1 MFPRLAAVGLL
12 AVGLAGCGGGA
23 SDEPATTAATT
34 APAAQRTVGTSYP
47 EDARDA
53 FMDSC
58 ARGGPSVTQCQCI
71 LEALE
76 EELPYS
82 EFFKVSETA
91 DAARRK
97 ASEACV

>member
-1 MFPRLAAVGLL
+1 MLRRAVAIGLL
-12 AVGLAGCGGGA
+12 ALGLTGCGGGA
-23 SDEPATTAATT
+23 GDGPATTAATT
-34 APAAQRTVGTSYP
+34 GPAAQTTVGAPYP
-47 EDARDA
+47 QDARDA

-76 EELPYS
+76 QELPYAD
-82 EFFKVSETA
+82 FFKVSETA

-97 ASEACV
+97 AGEECV

>member
-1 MFPRLAAVGLL
+1 MLRRPVAICLL
-12 AVGLAGCGGGA
+12 ALGLAGCGGG
-23 SDEPATTAATT
+23 SEPPTTAATT
-34 APAAQRTVGTSYP
+34 APAAQTTVGAPYP

-71 LEALE
+71 LAALE
-76 EELPYS
+76 EELPYTQ
-82 EFFKVSETA
+82 FFKVSETA

-97 ASEACV
+97 AGEECV